1 MKKLKK
7 GYPKTLVIQRKIW
20 GRGETGGA
28 LRKKVRDTFKHCCLG
43 ILALKQ
49 GCSVR
54 EIQGNGSPADLTD
67 KRSEKEVRAA
77 FPKMISRSGE
87 DSAVAEEMM
96 SVNDNTGISETDRET
111 RLAKLFGKIG
121 IKIKFK

>member
-1 MKKLKK
+1 
-7 GYPKTLVIQRKIW
+7 
-20 GRGETGGA
+20 
-28 LRKKVRDTFKHCCLG
+28 
-43 ILALKQ
+43 
-49 GCSVR
+49 
-54 EIQGNGSPADLTD
+54 
-67 KRSEKEVRAA
+67 
-77 FPKMISRSGE
+77 MISRSGE